1 MAFELEISFLPR
13 DVLHKRGPMPSLCM
27 SVCHA
32 RSCNE
37 SKRLNAAVV
46 DGSRIGNRTWAFEWY
61 NFQLLW
67 TSPNPDFKVTPLL
80 TLNIS

>member
-46 DGSRIGNRTWAFEWY
+46 DGSRIGNRT
-61 NFQLLW
+61 
-67 TSPNPDFKVTPLL
+67 
-80 TLNIS
+80 